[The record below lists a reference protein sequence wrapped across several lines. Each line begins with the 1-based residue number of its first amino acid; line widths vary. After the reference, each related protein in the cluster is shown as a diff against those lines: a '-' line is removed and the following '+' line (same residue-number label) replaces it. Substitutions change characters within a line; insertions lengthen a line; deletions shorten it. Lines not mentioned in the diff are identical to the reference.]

1 MHVPKL
7 PARTRPFLWGAAAGA
22 IALAIVGF
30 SWGGWV
36 TGAKAK
42 TLAGDR
48 AEAAVVSALAPICV
62 AQFRKSTDPAAS
74 LAALKGADGWAQ
86 GDYVVKRGWATM
98 PGNAAAPNFNVARAC
113 AAAIDKITL

>member
-1 MHVPKL
+1 MAIPKL
-7 PARTRPFLWGAAAGA
+7 PAQTQPFLWGTAAGA

-36 TGAKAK
+36 TGATAQA
-42 TLAGDR
+42 LAGGR

-62 AQFRKSTDPAAS
+62 AQFRKSADAAAS
-74 LAALKGADGWAQ
+74 LAALKGVSSWEQ

-98 PGNAAAPNFNVARAC
+98 PGDAAKPNYDVASAC
-113 AAAIDKITL
+113 AAAIDKLTL

>member
-1 MHVPKL
+1 MDSGRVFPAIPLSTYNGDPMHVPKL

-74 LAALKGADGWAQ
+74 LAVRVLLTPTCQTHETAD
-86 GDYVVKRGWATM
+86 
-98 PGNAAAPNFNVARAC
+98 
-113 AAAIDKITL
+113 